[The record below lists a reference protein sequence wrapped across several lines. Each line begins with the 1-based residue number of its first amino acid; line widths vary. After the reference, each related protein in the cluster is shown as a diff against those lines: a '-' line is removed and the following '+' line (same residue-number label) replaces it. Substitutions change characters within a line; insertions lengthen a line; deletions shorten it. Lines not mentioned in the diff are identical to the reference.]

1 MINLLHTDNPDGGTV
16 PVVVDSEDGGLRI
29 TRFELS
35 RGIVEGASGAFQAE
49 AFFDTSDVRLEGA
62 SEFDIYV
69 WVNVL
74 TENWNA
80 RMMDY
85 TTIRQLEDLD
95 PSWDFGT
102 PSAGD
107 GPVHA
112 VHVKTSVQP
121 IL

>member
-1 MINLLHTDNPDGGTV
+1 MIKLLHTDNPDGGSV
-16 PVVVDSEDGGLRI
+16 PVVVDSDHGGLRI
-29 TRFELS
+29 SRFELS
-35 RGIVEGASGAFQAE
+35 RGVVEGASGAFEAE
-49 AFFDTSDVRLEGA
+49 AFFDTSTVSLEDA
-62 SEFDIYV
+62 VEFDIYV

-85 TTIRQLEDLD
+85 KTIRQLEDLE
-95 PSWDFGT
+95 PSWDFAT
-102 PSAGD
+102 PSVGD